1 MTVRSESWEV
11 HGLCWCSRVGAQT
24 GPQTEARLL
33 ISHENLRRHRP
44 QGSTKLESCS
54 PSSLPGLQC
63 GPQGIQ
69 EGRWPL
75 LVPGGVHQARGS
87 ECHQQH
93 LESGGFLWTTPQYR
107 WVQGAPQQWG
117 GGANITSSMLTPEI
131 YLLICD
137 VGFSCRHQTPRI
149 HKLGGPW
156 LHRSGEGAGS
166 HPTHSTRTLL
176 SSMLTHRFWVKS
188 EDLSCIQGLPLRGC
202 THSLGMA
209 SPVPV
214 DPEHPGAPEPRL
226 VSRLTSSIHMGKSH
240 ILKNLTEF

>member
-1 MTVRSESWEV
+1 MRSESWEV
-11 HGLCWCSRVGAQT
+11 HGLCWCSGAGAQR

-44 QGSTKLESCS
+44 QGITKLESCS
-54 PSSLPGLQC
+54 PSSLPGLWC

-87 ECHQQH
+87 ECHQQN
-93 LESGGFLWTTPQYR
+93 LESGGFLWTHLRPGEWR
-107 WVQGAPQQWG
+107 VPPAVGW
-117 GGANITSSMLTPEI
+117 GANITSSMLTPKI

-137 VGFSCRHQTPRI
+137 VGSSRRHQTPRI

-166 HPTHSTRTLL
+166 HCTHSTRTLL

-226 VSRLTSSIHMGKSH
+226 VSPLTSSIHMGKSH